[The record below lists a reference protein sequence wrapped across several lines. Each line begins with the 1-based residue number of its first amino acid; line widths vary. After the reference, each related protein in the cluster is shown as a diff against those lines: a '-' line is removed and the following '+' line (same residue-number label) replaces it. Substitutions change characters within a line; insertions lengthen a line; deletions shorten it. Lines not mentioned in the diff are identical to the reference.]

1 MGFDHQVVPI
11 CQLDSYSSGE
21 ESALLMHQAVN
32 SVRGFESCTI
42 RVEYNYYNSSVSG
55 TAVDNSYRKLEVIS
69 YTITIGCVAFVL
81 QIHIYTF
88 LRAEGLSFKLIIT
101 PSLA

>member
-32 SVRGFESCTI
+32 PARGFESCTI

-55 TAVDNSYRKLEVIS
+55 TAVDNSYRTVSHRLLNHLDW
-69 YTITIGCVAFVL
+69 VAFVFANTYMYL
-81 QIHIYTF
+81 YIRF
-88 LRAEGLSFKLIIT
+88 
-101 PSLA
+101 